1 MLTIFILCIL
11 IAITLF
17 GLFVAK
23 LGRYGPFNPFTLY
36 FGVWAAIFIIY
47 MLFQDVYYAV
57 SEEYLLIQIC
67 VHLFAFCI
75 MVATQLGKPIAK
87 SQELPYEYVLNKKL
101 FTLVQII
108 LILALPEFYQMVVG
122 YAGQNIFTS
131 TGYTRLRY
139 AFNNEGKDMGRLGYL
154 FTFAFLSAAIGVF
167 YAAKKQLNKWQAV
180 LAVLLALFYAFL
192 TTGRTFFLM
201 IFLFT
206 VIPLALL
213 GKIKAKSLL
222 VLSGGL
228 LSMFLLVALLTSKG
242 ASADA
247 SFGDNILS
255 FIDSVHNYLIAPFV
269 ALSLQMSDFN
279 SPAFG
284 DYSLR
289 FFFSVLSAFGLTNP
303 PISLVRGYEFTPVP
317 TNLYTVYEVYVR
329 DFAIAGFF
337 IPVLFLPIHWYLYK
351 KACRGNEFYIILYA
365 ISAYPLMTQV
375 LQDQYMSLISTWIQ
389 LLIGCFLLMRKK
401 KKPLGEITRE

>member
-1 MLTIFILCIL
+1 
-11 IAITLF
+11 
-17 GLFVAK
+17 
-23 LGRYGPFNPFTLY
+23 
-36 FGVWAAIFIIY
+36 
-47 MLFQDVYYAV
+47 
-57 SEEYLLIQIC
+57 
-67 VHLFAFCI
+67 
-75 MVATQLGKPIAK
+75 
-87 SQELPYEYVLNKKL
+87 
-101 FTLVQII
+101 
-108 LILALPEFYQMVVG
+108 
-122 YAGQNIFTS
+122 
-131 TGYTRLRY
+131 
-139 AFNNEGKDMGRLGYL
+139 
-154 FTFAFLSAAIGVF
+154 
-167 YAAKKQLNKWQAV
+167 
-180 LAVLLALFYAFL
+180 
-192 TTGRTFFLM
+192 
-201 IFLFT
+201 
-206 VIPLALL
+206 
-213 GKIKAKSLL
+213 
-222 VLSGGL
+222 
-228 LSMFLLVALLTSKG
+228 MFLLVALLTSKG

-289 FFFSVLSAFGLTNP
+289 FFFSVLSAFGLTNS

>member
-1 MLTIFILCIL
+1 
-11 IAITLF
+11 
-17 GLFVAK
+17 
-23 LGRYGPFNPFTLY
+23 
-36 FGVWAAIFIIY
+36 

>member
-23 LGRYGPFNPFTLY
+23 LGMYGPFNPFTLY